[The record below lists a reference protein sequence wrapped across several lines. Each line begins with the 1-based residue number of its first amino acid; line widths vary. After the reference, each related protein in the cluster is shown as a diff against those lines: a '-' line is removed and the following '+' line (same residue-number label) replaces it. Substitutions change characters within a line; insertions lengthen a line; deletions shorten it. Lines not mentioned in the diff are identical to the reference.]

1 MKQTSLYPKVRNA
14 ADNDVNFLA
23 LLGVLM
29 ANRWLILGITSAFIG
44 LGGLYAFLVPATYE
58 TNVLLQVEDR
68 PDTSNSKNV
77 LGDASSM
84 FDVKSSTAAE
94 AQILGSRAIIERT
107 VDKLLLFV
115 DAKPRRFP
123 IIGSRIAENADGL
136 STPGIFGLGGFAWGT
151 ESITVKRFDVPAKYE
166 GHKFVLLYLGNGR
179 YQLSGAD
186 LEQAVSGQVGQ
197 KERFSTPKG
206 PIDLTVAD
214 LSAKQGV
221 VFDLYRNSRLR
232 TIEGLQN
239 NLDVQEKVKQSG
251 VVVATLQGEDPQK
264 ISDILE
270 EIEFQYT
277 RQDME
282 RKAVEAAKSL
292 DFLKVQLPALKRQLE
307 EAQQKNT
314 DLLKDRAIVDLPE
327 EAKLAIN
334 QMGTLK
340 AQMLALQQNRRELAT
355 RFTADYPAIEAID
368 NQIRAF
374 QVQQNRFSEQLSK
387 YPDLQQDVA
396 RSALD
401 VKIDTALYTAL
412 LSNAQQLELVKA
424 GKTGTIRLIDTPVVP
439 DRPIHPKKS
448 IILILSAFAGLLTG
462 AAVSLL
468 RSMIRGVSHPSQI
481 ERRLGLDVYA
491 TIPFSERQRSMV
503 KSVRKLSQETT
514 SLLAEASR
522 ADPAVESL
530 RTLRTVLHHGMEG
543 AANKI
548 ILVTGAT
555 PGVGKSFIAANLAT
569 VLATTGK
576 SVLLI
581 DADLRNGHLHQYF
594 GRSPGRGLSEFLS
607 ETVDLS
613 DIVREGVVR
622 NLDFVS
628 TGTSSFLPDELL
640 LSSRLESLLE
650 DCANSHDIVV
660 IDSPPI
666 LAVSD
671 ASTLAKYAGT
681 VFLVALSEVTKIAE
695 LDECSRRLERAGA
708 RITGVIFNGA
718 NPKAEIYGYGA
729 HYGRQVS

>member
-1 MKQTSLYPKVRNA
+1 
-14 ADNDVNFLA
+14 
-23 LLGVLM
+23 
-29 ANRWLILGITSAFIG
+29 
-44 LGGLYAFLVPATYE
+44 
-58 TNVLLQVEDR
+58 
-68 PDTSNSKNV
+68 V

-94 AQILGSRAIIERT
+94 AQILGSRAIVERT

-123 IIGSRIAENADGL
+123 IIGTRIAENADGL
-136 STPGIFGLGGFAWGT
+136 STPGVFGLGGFAWGT
-151 ESITVKRFDVPAKYE
+151 ESISVKRFDVPAKYE
-166 GHKFVLLYLGNGR
+166 GHKFALLYLGNGR

-186 LEQAVSGQVGQ
+186 LGEQAVTGQVGEE
-197 KERFSTPKG
+197 ERFSTPKG
-206 PIDLTVAD
+206 PIDLMVAG

-221 VFDLYRNSRLR
+221 EFDLYRNSRLR
-232 TIEGLQN
+232 TIEAIQS

-251 VVVATLQGEDPQK
+251 VVVATLQGNDPQK

-270 EIEFQYT
+270 ELQYQYT

-282 RKAVEAAKSL
+282 RKSVEAAKSL
-292 DFLKVQLPALKRQLE
+292 AFLKVQLPALKKQLE
-307 EAQQKNT
+307 DAQQKDT
-314 DLLKDRAIVDLPE
+314 DLLKNKAIVDLPE

-340 AQMLALQQNRRELAT
+340 AQMLALQQTRRELAT
-355 RFTADYPAIEAID
+355 RFTAGYPAIEAID
-368 NQIRAF
+368 DQIRAV
-374 QVQQNRFSEQLSK
+374 QVQQNHYSEQFTK

-448 IILILSAFAGLLTG
+448 IVLVLSAFAGLLTG
-462 AAVSLL
+462 AAVSLV
-468 RSMIRGVSHPSQI
+468 RNMIRGVSNPSQI
-481 ERRLGLDVYA
+481 ERILGLDVYA

-514 SLLAEASR
+514 SLLAQASR

-530 RTLRTVLHHGMEG
+530 RTLRTVLHHGMG
-543 AANKI
+543 TATNKV

-576 SVLLI
+576 RVLLI
-581 DADLRNGHLHQYF
+581 DADLRNGHLHRYF

-607 ETVDLS
+607 ESVDLS
-613 DIVREGVVR
+613 DVVREGVVR

-628 TGTSSFLPDELL
+628 TGTSTFLPDELL
-640 LSSRLESLLE
+640 LSPRLESLLE
-650 DCANSHDIVV
+650 DCAKTHDVVV

-671 ASTLAKYAGT
+671 ASTLAKYAST
-681 VFLVALSEVTKIAE
+681 VFLVALSDVTKIAE
-695 LDECSRRLERAGA
+695 LDECARRMERAGA
-708 RITGVIFNGA
+708 SITGVIFNGA
-718 NPKAEIYGYGA
+718 NPKSEIYGYGA
-729 HYGRQVS
+729 TYGGQVS